1 MKKIIVLIATAALM
15 SVAIVNP
22 VNAQISADQPAKSV
36 KTAKHH
42 KKHHK
47 VAHKKHHKVARHHHA
62 KKRHA

>member
-1 MKKIIVLIATAALM
+1 MKKIIALIATAALM
-15 SVAIVNP
+15 SVAVVN
-22 VNAQISADQPAKSV
+22 VANAQISAEQPTKH
-36 KTAKHH
+36 AKHH